1 MSNVQL
7 ASLLSSRLCHDLVGP
22 VGAVSNGIELIGE
35 GVDEETRR
43 EADALIASS
52 ISQLVRRLAF
62 YRMAFGQTG
71 GQNQQIDVREAER
84 VSREFYLG
92 SRISFDWSGD
102 PGDFDKSALRLALCL
117 IVVAGEALAKGG
129 KLQAKFSEEGGKRQ
143 CHVAASGERIIL
155 QESMD
160 GVLKGEVG
168 ASEITARAAP
178 ALLARALADECGAS
192 LSVDALSDDKF
203 EVSFVL

>member
-35 GVDEETRR
+35 GVDEETRQ

-92 SRISFDWSGD
+92 SRISFNWSGD
-102 PGDFDKSALRLALCL
+102 AGGFEKSALRLALCL

-129 KLQAKFSEEGGKRQ
+129 TLLAEFSEEKGGRRFR
-143 CHVAASGERIIL
+143 VAASGERVIL
-155 QESMD
+155 QEDMD
-160 GVLKGEVG
+160 GVLKGDVDG
-168 ASEITARAAP
+168 SQITARAAP
-178 ALLARALADECGAS
+178 ALLAHAIAEECGAA
-192 LSVDALSDDKF
+192 LSVDALSEEKF
-203 EVSFVL
+203 EVSFTL